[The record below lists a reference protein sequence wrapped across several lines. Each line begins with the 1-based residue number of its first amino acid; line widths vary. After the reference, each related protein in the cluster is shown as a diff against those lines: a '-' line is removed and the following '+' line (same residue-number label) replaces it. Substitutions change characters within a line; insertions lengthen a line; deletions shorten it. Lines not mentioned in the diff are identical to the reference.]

1 MNAKTY
7 GKALMGEL
15 NAHVEGL
22 RLSIADSNA
31 LERCARAV
39 ILEFV
44 RRVEDEALK
53 ISYSDI
59 QGEADADCWHLSA
72 FRKLAAELKEA
83 K

>member
-7 GKALMGEL
+7 GQVLMGEL

-39 ILEFV
+39 LLEFV
-44 RRVEDEALK
+44 SRVEERAQSFSDD
-53 ISYSDI
+53 SDI
-59 QGEADADCWHLSA
+59 PIWAVNTYEKAFLQLST
-72 FRKLAAELKEA
+72 ELKEA

>member
-7 GKALMGEL
+7 GPLLRAVMDIED
-15 NAHVEGL
+15 EFE
-22 RLSIADSNA
+22 RLSLVSDETM
-31 LERCARAV
+31 ERCARAV

>member
-7 GKALMGEL
+7 GEILKDALTDDPEIG
-15 NAHVEGL
+15 
-22 RLSIADSNA
+22 RLLFVPDESF
-31 LERCARAV
+31 ERCARAV

-59 QGEADADCWHLSA
+59 QGEEDADCWHLSA